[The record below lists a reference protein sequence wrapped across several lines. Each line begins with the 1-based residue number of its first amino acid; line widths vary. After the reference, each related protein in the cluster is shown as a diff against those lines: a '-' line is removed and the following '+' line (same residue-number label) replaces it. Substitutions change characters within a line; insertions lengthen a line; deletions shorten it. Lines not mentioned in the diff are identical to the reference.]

1 MSRYTGKMLL
11 LRQKAD
17 AIHLSKD
24 FKKRMSLR
32 QKADAIHLSKDFKKK
47 MSLRQKRGCCSSI
60 KGCQEEDVTNA
71 KKRMLSINQR
81 MSRRGC
87 H

>member
-1 MSRYTGKMLL
+1 MSRYTDKMLL

-32 QKADAIHLSKDFKKK
+32 QKADAVHLSKDFKK
-47 MSLRQKRGCCSSI
+47 MSLRQKRGCCPSI
-60 KGCQEEDVTNA
+60 KGYQEEDVTKA
-71 KKRMLSINQR
+71 KKGMLSINQR